1 MQQTKS
7 NKIDKQIRHIIEK
20 ENVLNALEELKNL
33 DPDSYQALLLVNI
46 PEEKLIIYQNSFDTR
61 WEIIDFLLHTLSEY
75 YRSIVEERDKIIED
89 WQEG

>member
-20 ENVLNALEELKNL
+20 ENVLNALEKLKNL